1 MYRFVHATPVA
12 QSRSRS
18 PRRRPRAL
26 PAARLRQLVAARGG
40 RCSRREPRD
49 VPLPFRL
56 ARRVPARAHAAGVR
70 GDVRHAHPR
79 GGARRR
85 RGEPSAA
92 RAARARTLPARQPPV
107 PRARTGRR
115 AFRRAMRA
123 RVPARQP
130 APPPGRAAGLDRR
143 GTEGWAAHRVTRSA
157 GVGHLRRSAGDAD
170 PLRRRPGRKRRARAR
185 RVDGARSD
193 AALGCGNRPAHRPG
207 PRGDLAK
214 RDIRRCQA
222 KKENTRQVM
231 KCPLPP
237 LVAAL
242 VLSACGT
249 SNPPALQG
257 YVEGEYVR
265 VAAPFAGTL
274 VTLDTERGK
283 QVQPG
288 TPLFALEA
296 ENEDAARGEAAA
308 RLRKALATVDD
319 LKKGKR
325 PSEIEAVRAQLAQ
338 AEVTAAFSEKEW
350 RRQLD
355 LVARG
360 FVSQSRADEAKTAR
374 DRARGKVL
382 ELQNELETTR
392 AATRPDEIRAAEAE
406 AAAARE
412 SLAQAEWKL
421 RQKSVASTVA
431 GT

>member
-1 MYRFVHATPVA
+1 
-12 QSRSRS
+12 
-18 PRRRPRAL
+18 
-26 PAARLRQLVAARGG
+26 
-40 RCSRREPRD
+40 
-49 VPLPFRL
+49 
-56 ARRVPARAHAAGVR
+56 
-70 GDVRHAHPR
+70 
-79 GGARRR
+79 
-85 RGEPSAA
+85 
-92 RAARARTLPARQPPV
+92 
-107 PRARTGRR
+107 
-115 AFRRAMRA
+115 
-123 RVPARQP
+123 
-130 APPPGRAAGLDRR
+130 
-143 GTEGWAAHRVTRSA
+143 
-157 GVGHLRRSAGDAD
+157 
-170 PLRRRPGRKRRARAR
+170 
-185 RVDGARSD
+185 
-193 AALGCGNRPAHRPG
+193 
-207 PRGDLAK
+207 
-214 RDIRRCQA
+214 
-222 KKENTRQVM
+222 M

-242 VLSACGT
+242 VLSACGN

-374 DRARGKVL
+374 DRDRGKVL

-392 AATRPDEIRAAEAE
+392 AGTRPDEIRAAEAE

-431 GT
+431 GTVTDLLFVRGEWVPAGAPVVSLLPPANVKVRFFVPEPQLGAVKVGGKVKLACDGCGAPLDASITFIAPQAEFTPPVIYSKDSRAKLVFLVEARPAPADAARLHPGQPMDVTLP